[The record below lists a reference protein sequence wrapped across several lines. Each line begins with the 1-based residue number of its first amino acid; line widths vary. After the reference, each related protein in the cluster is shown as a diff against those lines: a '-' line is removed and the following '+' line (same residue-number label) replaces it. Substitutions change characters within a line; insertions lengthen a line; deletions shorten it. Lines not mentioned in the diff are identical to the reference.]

1 MTEPEGAGKAADP
14 PHVDRHVDPG
24 AQSQVW
30 RADDVLVDISPGDW
44 IAPALPSFDY
54 TVGSLVP
61 PAFTLYSRILHPAK
75 RLVRGT
81 GVRIPVRWAEVAE
94 FTGGVIHQT
103 VEWGSLLHAG
113 IRRGV
118 GDGRGTLWDESP
130 GTGEMPQDRY
140 AALAE
145 VLAEHTTTPDSCWF
159 GFWDG
164 RVSSMRLPDSVP
176 RLHLPGRDYYLV
188 HGRVRD
194 AVRTLGSC
202 GPNLWW
208 PQDRAWFV
216 VSEIDLMST
225 YVGSSTAAALAL
237 SACAALEVI
246 DTADSRRVAWDS
258 DHINPLPP
266 KPYGR

>member
-14 PHVDRHVDPG
+14 PQVDRHVDPG

-54 TVGSLVP
+54 TVGSLAP

-145 VLAEHTTTPDSCWF
+145 VLVEHTTTPDSCWF

-164 RVSSMRLPDSVP
+164 RVSGMRLPDSVP
-176 RLHLPGRDYYLV
+176 PCIF
-188 HGRVRD
+188 RVVTTSLFTVGCVMR
-194 AVRTLGSC
+194 C
-202 GPNLWW
+202 GLS
-208 PQDRAWFV
+208 DRAGR
-216 VSEIDLMST
+216 T
-225 YVGSSTAAALAL
+225 CGGHRTAVGSLSPRSTRCLPM
-237 SACAALEVI
+237 
-246 DTADSRRVAWDS
+246 S
-258 DHINPLPP
+258 DRPPLP
-266 KPYGR
+266 RWR